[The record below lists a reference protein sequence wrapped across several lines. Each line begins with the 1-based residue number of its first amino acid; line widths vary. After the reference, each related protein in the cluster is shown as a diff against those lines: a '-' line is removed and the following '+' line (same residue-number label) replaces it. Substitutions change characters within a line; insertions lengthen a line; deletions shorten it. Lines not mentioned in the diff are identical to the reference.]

1 MSYALSFV
9 LPREKSLEDIRPYTV
24 KGLRAKMIAEH
35 QDKDAEGVS
44 LLPFHLDQYGVALLV
59 IFAAQYVILALIR

>member
-1 MSYALSFV
+1 
-9 LPREKSLEDIRPYTV
+9 
-24 KGLRAKMIAEH
+24 MIAEH